1 MSNIVDFLNLPVR
14 YDDDFCLCSDSD
26 KSYSYN
32 EFMEKALMLADE
44 IADKN
49 IRNQAIG
56 VRAFHN
62 ADTLIEFMAVLLS
75 GNYYVPVSDEAP
87 DSFFEKIKKQI
98 DISMFIEK
106 LPDNICNISGVKQ
119 QQLDRVSER
128 LAFLRESIGESSPL
142 YMIFTSG
149 STGIPK
155 GILKSHENMMDFI
168 KAYHKEFKF
177 DKNTVLGN
185 QAPFYFD
192 ASAKDIYT
200 MLYCKSKLH
209 ILDASLFMK
218 PVELVKYLNEKRI
231 NTIQWVP
238 SALSIVSTLGTF
250 KVIKPEYLKRV
261 MFVGE
266 SFAVPQLL
274 KWMEELPDVD
284 FVNLYGSSEMA
295 GICAFCHIEKDDIEK
310 NQSIPIGGP
319 LSNSKIFIIDSEGK
333 EITDGEGELV
343 VCSNALA
350 KEYLNEPELTKKVFV
365 KRKEGHCYCSGDMA
379 SYDSEGRIIFAGR
392 RDHQI
397 KHMGHRIE
405 LGEIETAALNIRNV
419 KDACCIYH
427 KNKIILFYCG
437 EIDKAELTTELKK
450 TLAEYMI
457 PNKMVLLDE
466 IPLNANGKKDRIALQ
481 NKMKRGRKNGRDKRN
496 NS

>member
-1 MSNIVDFLNLPVR
+1 MNNIVDFLDLPVR
-14 YDDDFCLCSDSD
+14 YEEDFCLCSDNW

-32 EFMEKALMLADE
+32 EFMEKALMLANE
-44 IADKN
+44 IVDKN
-49 IRNQAIG
+49 IKNQPIG
-56 VRAFHN
+56 IRAFHN
-62 ADTLIEFMAVLLS
+62 TDTLIEFMAVILS

-87 DSFFEKIKKQI
+87 DSFLDKVKKQI
-98 DISMFIEK
+98 DISMFLEK
-106 LPDNICNISGVKQ
+106 LPDDISSVSKVNEEKLNNIS
-119 QQLDRVSER
+119 RR
-128 LAFLRESIGESSPL
+128 LEQWRNSIDESSPL
-142 YMIFTSG
+142 YVIFTSG
-149 STGIPK
+149 STGVPK
-155 GILKSHENMMDFI
+155 GILKSHGNMIDFI

-218 PVELVKYLNEKRI
+218 PVELVKYLNKKLI

-266 SFAVPQLL
+266 SFAIPQLL
-274 KWMEELPDVD
+274 RWMEELPDVD

-295 GICAFCHIEKDDIEK
+295 GICAFCHLKKDDIEK
-310 NQSIPIGGP
+310 KQSIPIGGP
-319 LSNSKIFIIDSEGK
+319 LSNSKVFIIDSEGK

-350 KEYLNEPELTKKVFV
+350 KEYIDQPELTKKVFV
-365 KRKEGHCYCSGDMA
+365 KRKEGHCYCSGDIA
-379 SYDSEGRIIFAGR
+379 SYDSEGRLIFAGR

-405 LGEIETAALNIRNV
+405 LGEIETAALNIKNV

-437 EIDKAELTTELKK
+437 EQDKAELTTELKK
-450 TLAEYMI
+450 SLADYMM

-466 IPLNANGKKDRIALQ
+466 IPLNANGKKDRIALK
-481 NKMKRGRKNGRDKRN
+481 NKMERGRKNGRNKRN